1 MHMRKLQCILLILLI
16 MIALP
21 VVAQETD
28 EAPGPG
34 LGGVIYWDN
43 TGGDP
48 ATFNPLISSDVSS
61 STIWGWMYPS
71 IIGVSPFTGLEEPNL
86 PGSMAE
92 SWEYDETGTVLTIHL
107 RDDIAWNDGTPITSA
122 DYLWA
127 VEATRSGQIDTPRVS
142 AFTTLTDGTPTGGS
156 IVSVEAPDDYTVVV
170 TFEEADCISFS
181 DVNDVT
187 PVPAHIFAELYGD
200 DYAAM
205 QEDPRHIPTVS
216 FGPFKDIEFAAGERV
231 SLIADQSYP
240 DTILDFVSPSEW
252 VYLSVPDEQVATER
266 FIGGELSILGVPA
279 TRQEEFRT
287 DPILMEFPRYE
298 FTGNGFVFF
307 AMNHANPENPQSGLD
322 QDGNV
327 IEQEPHPVLGD
338 KLVRQAVSHA
348 VDMDALIEGI
358 RDGNGVKVATHTIP
372 TSWAYNPDLQYE
384 YNPELAM
391 EKLTEAGWIDDDDNP
406 DTPRICEDCLYA
418 QQVDEAFNGSTLSV
432 TLHVPAGSE
441 TAEQMGLFFQAEMEK
456 VGFDVEFEA
465 IDWASAFL
473 PELDGQTF
481 DMNMLSWSLGLPINP
496 DIRDFYS
503 PEADVPGAGF
513 NFGSYYNPE
522 VIELNEQARTLP
534 GCDTGER
541 AELYKQIQEILFDEM
556 PYFYMY
562 VSESMTAVQPGTLNW
577 NPTPFSRT
585 YSTDA
590 WVSPTVSQP

>member
-1 MHMRKLQCILLILLI
+1 MKRIKFIIGILIAL
-16 MIALP
+16 IALP
-21 VVAQETD
+21 MLTQDA

-34 LGGVIYWDN
+34 EGGVILWGN
-43 TGGDP
+43 SGGDP
-48 ATFNPLISSDVSS
+48 ATFNPLISSDGSS
-61 STIWGWMYPS
+61 SDVWSWMYPS

-92 SWEYDETGTVLTIHL
+92 SWEYDETGTVLTINL
-107 RDDIAWNDGTPITSA
+107 RQDLAWNDGTPITSA

-127 VEATRSGQIDTPRVS
+127 VEATRSGEIDTPRVS
-142 AFTTLTDGTPTGGS
+142 AFATLADGTPTGGS

-187 PVPAHIFAELYGD
+187 PVPAHIFEDLYGD
-200 DYAAM
+200 DYSAM
-205 QEDPRHIPTVS
+205 MEEPRRIPTVS
-216 FGPFKDIEFAAGERV
+216 FGPFKDIEFSAGSRV
-231 SLIADQSYP
+231 SLLADQTYP

-252 VYLSVPDEQVATER
+252 VYLSVPDENVATER
-266 FIGGELSILGVPA
+266 FIGGELSILAVPS

-287 DPILMEFPRYE
+287 DPFLEEFPRFE

-307 AMNHANPENPQSGLD
+307 AMNHANPDNPQPGID
-322 QDGNV
+322 EDGNV
-327 IEQEPHPVLGD
+327 LEQEPHPVLGD
-338 KLVRQAVSHA
+338 KLVRQAISHA

-358 RDGNGVKVATHTIP
+358 RDGNGVKVATHTLP
-372 TSWAYNPDLQYE
+372 TSWVYNEDLQYE

-391 EKLTEAGWIDDDDNP
+391 EKLTEAGWIDHDDNP

-418 QQVDEAFNGSTLSV
+418 TQVDEAFNGSELTID
-432 TLHVPAGSE
+432 LHVPAGSDVG
-441 TAEQMGLFFQAEMEK
+441 EQMGLFFQEEMNS
-456 VGFDVEFEA
+456 VGFNTQFEA

-496 DIRDFYS
+496 DTSNFYH
-503 PEADVPGAGF
+503 PEADVPGSGF

-522 VIELNEQARTLP
+522 VVELNEQARVYP
-534 GCDTGER
+534 GCDTEGR
-541 AELYKQIQEILFDEM
+541 AELYSQVQEILFDEM

-562 VSESMTAVQPGTLNW
+562 VSESMTAVQPGTMNW
-577 NPTPFSRT
+577 DPTPFSRT